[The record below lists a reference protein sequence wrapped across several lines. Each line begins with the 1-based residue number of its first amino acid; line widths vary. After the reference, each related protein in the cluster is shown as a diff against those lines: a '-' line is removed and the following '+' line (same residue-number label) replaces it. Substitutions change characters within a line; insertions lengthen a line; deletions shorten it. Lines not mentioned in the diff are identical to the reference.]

1 MSVQTQVL
9 EDLVVKTGGNGGVLS
24 KTRIQKEA
32 VKASATRSL
41 VKVTADE
48 LKAKIEARLQAA
60 YQKSLSQARPEV
72 VDPYPLWDLV
82 ALGPFQPG
90 AVAGNFGNLNSSPF
104 LAHQVIRVGETAY
117 IATVIF
123 APILNTFCLPYEVE
137 YCTGDLCEWTKGP
150 EKLNVTQHGHL
161 SPTSPFAVDIL
172 QFTAET
178 EDVGCKYEM
187 HICAR
192 IKCCDPEGNPQP
204 PFAGFA
210 RHVYDYDAILQLP
223 DLPAGLVDPLADPV
237 PAAPST
243 SGAPD
248 WQFDQPIRFMIYE

>member
-1 MSVQTQVL
+1 MYAQTQVL
-9 EDLVVKTGGNGGVLS
+9 EDLVVKTSGNGGVLS
-24 KTRIQKEA
+24 KARIQKEA
-32 VKASATRSL
+32 AKASATRSL

-48 LKAKIEARLQAA
+48 LKAKIEAKLEAA

-90 AVAGNFGNLNSSPF
+90 AVDGTFGTLNNPPF
-104 LAHQVIRVGETAY
+104 KAHQVIRVGETAY

-137 YCTGDLCEWTKGP
+137 YCTGELCGWVKGP
-150 EKLNVTQHGHL
+150 DKFNVTQTGHL

-172 QFTAET
+172 QFTADL
-178 EDVGCKYEM
+178 EDVNCKYAM

-192 IKCCDPEGNPQP
+192 IKCCDATPGTPQP

-210 RHVYDYDAILQLP
+210 RHVYDYDEILPLTI
-223 DLPAGLVDPLADPV
+223 PAGLVDPLADPV
-237 PAAPST
+237 PASIPVN
-243 SGAPD
+243 GAPD
-248 WQFDQPIRFMIYE
+248 WQFDQPIHFMIYE